1 MELNRTGKP
10 LTKRRIATLVNKAL
24 KDKPKV
30 LPAEGYKYLKDI
42 EIGSLFETPSG
53 TRGVL
58 INAEINAN
66 VVITDVPSI
75 SSEDKNY
82 YLGKHII
89 SSYTEVKEVVS

>member
-24 KDKPKV
+24 KDNFKAMPSK
-30 LPAEGYKYLKDI
+30 GYKYLKDLD
-42 EIGSLFETPSG
+42 IGSLFETPSG

-66 VVITDVPSI
+66 VVITDVPNI
-75 SSEDKNY
+75 NKEDKNY

-89 SSYTEVKEVVS
+89 SSYTEVKEVVN

>member
-1 MELNRTGKP
+1 MALNRTGKP

-82 YLGKHII
+82 YLGKQII